1 MNATADRPSSPSQVR
16 PTLADLQRAQ
26 LQALRDGDRH
36 RVARL
41 QAAIFRRVE
50 SAQVDANDPADPADP
65 ASSED

>member
-1 MNATADRPSSPSQVR
+1 MNATADRPSSSSQVR
-16 PTLADLQRAQ
+16 PTVADLQRAQ
-26 LQALRDGDRH
+26 LQALRDGDRR

-50 SAQVDANDPADPADP
+50 SAQADADDP

>member
-16 PTLADLQRAQ
+16 PTVADLQRAQ
-26 LQALRDGDRH
+26 LQALRDGDRR

-41 QAAIFRRVE
+41 QAAIFRRLE
-50 SAQVDANDPADPADP
+50 SAQADADDPADAADP